1 MLSPPDMLN
10 VRLQFISNGP
20 SGADY
25 LLAKAKAMP
34 ATYYLLLN
42 RNMQLPIA
50 VVSNSGA
57 FGIYSAFTKIPRI
70 LVVLNT
76 RNTNSGIII
85 NMYAPVLF
93 SVADVKYMWT
103 TSVATLRLFCDVE
116 KTKNKNM
123 MYLFTSITGL
133 DG

>member
-1 MLSPPDMLN
+1 
-10 VRLQFISNGP
+10 
-20 SGADY
+20 
-25 LLAKAKAMP
+25 MP

-85 NMYAPVLF
+85 NMYVPVLF

-103 TSVATLRLFCDVE
+103 TSVATLRHIFCDVE
-116 KTKNKNM
+116 KIKNKNM